1 MPITIAED
9 LARIALQE
17 RELQFPSFNELT
29 AWNLGTRLRELALSR
44 DLTIVI
50 DIRRFGQPLFY
61 HALPRTIPEGADWV
75 RRKANVVQRFHR
87 SSYAVGLDYKNRGTS
102 LLERQGLPLTEFATH
117 GGGFPIRI
125 TGSGAIGSITTS
137 GLTER
142 ADHEIV
148 VEALCAEL
156 GQDYSRLRL
165 AVEG

>member
-1 MPITIAED
+1 MPIAED

-17 RELQFPSFNELT
+17 RELQFSSFNELT
-29 AWNLGTRLRELALSR
+29 AWSLGSRLRDLALSR
-44 DLTIVI
+44 DLTLVI

-61 HALPRTIPEGADWV
+61 SALPRTIPEGADWV

-87 SSYAVGLDYKNRGTS
+87 SSYAVGLDHKNRGTS
-102 LLERQGLPLTEFATH
+102 LHERQGLSLTEFATH

-125 TGSGAIGSITTS
+125 SGSGVIGSVTTS

-156 GQDYSRLRL
+156 GRDYSSLCL
-165 AVEG
+165 PSES